1 MNSKDCLIL
10 PSKNPSSE
18 CAIVLLHGLG
28 GDAQDVLPFAQALQE
43 RFTPARLILPTAPL
57 MAVTL
62 NDGAQMPCWYD
73 VMSLDPPKVNCD
85 QLKSKV
91 TELDGLINELIAEGF
106 VASNLYVIGFSQGGS
121 LALAY
126 GLLQALPLGGIACL
140 SGFLPPCP
148 ALTPTPKRAWPL
160 VLMHGRYDDVVPLP
174 YCLHTQKMLASYQ
187 PTLKIYD
194 LDHTINDTQLLD
206 DLAAWLLDI
215 RSRRAP
221 G

>member
-1 MNSKDCLIL
+1 
-10 PSKNPSSE
+10 
-18 CAIVLLHGLG
+18 
-28 GDAQDVLPFAQALQE
+28 
-43 RFTPARLILPTAPL
+43 

-73 VMSLDPPKVNCD
+73 VMRLDPPEVNCD
-85 QLKSKV
+85 QLEMKV
-91 TELDGLINELIAEGF
+91 EELDGLINELRAEGF
-106 VASNLYVIGFSQGGS
+106 AASDIYVIGFSQGGS

-148 ALTPTPKRAWPL
+148 TLTPTPKRAWPL
-160 VLMHGRYDDVVPLP
+160 LLMHGRYDEVVPLSS
-174 YCLHTQKMLASYQ
+174 CLRTQKVLASYQ

-206 DLAAWLLDI
+206 DLAAWLRTI
-215 RSRRAP
+215 RARRTP